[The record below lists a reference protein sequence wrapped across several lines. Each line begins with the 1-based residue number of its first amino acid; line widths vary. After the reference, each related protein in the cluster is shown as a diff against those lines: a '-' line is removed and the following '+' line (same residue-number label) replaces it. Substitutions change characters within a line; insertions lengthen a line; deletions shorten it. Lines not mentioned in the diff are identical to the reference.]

1 MSPSLVS
8 ARSQESGPWTRN
20 NGVGTFLS
28 VVMPAYNEEAAI
40 ESVILD
46 HVEVLTALREL
57 IVGWEIVCVDD
68 GSSDNTLATL
78 QRLASTLSG
87 VKVLRHT
94 ENKGISESF
103 ADGFAAATGTH
114 IYATGADG
122 QWLSRNLPAM
132 LRSVLE
138 GAELVVGVRA
148 NRRQVYGVKRRLVS
162 FAFNFSSR
170 VLFGVKTMDAGGIKL
185 GIREVFRLDLV
196 SRSPF
201 VEAERIIKAQR
212 CGYRV
217 DFTPVEFRPRKGGK
231 ETGVRWSNLFG
242 SIRDCLRCAV
252 VYGIGGGLAES

>member
-1 MSPSLVS
+1 MVS
-8 ARSQESGPWTRN
+8 ARSQESGPWTPN
-20 NGVGTFLS
+20 NGVRPFLS
-28 VVMPAYNEEAAI
+28 VVMPASNEEAAI

-46 HVEVLTALREL
+46 HIEVLTALREL
-57 IVGWEIVCVDD
+57 IVGWEIICVDD
-68 GSSDNTLATL
+68 GSSDNTLAML

-122 QWLSRNLPAM
+122 QWPSRNLPAM

-148 NRRQVYGVKRRLVS
+148 NRRQVYGLKRRLVS
-162 FAFNFSSR
+162 FAFNFSAR
-170 VLFGVKTMDAGGIKL
+170 VLFGVKTVDAGGIKL

-217 DFTPVEFRPRKGGK
+217 HFTPVEFTVRQGGK

-252 VYGIGGGLAES
+252 VYGIGGGLAEG